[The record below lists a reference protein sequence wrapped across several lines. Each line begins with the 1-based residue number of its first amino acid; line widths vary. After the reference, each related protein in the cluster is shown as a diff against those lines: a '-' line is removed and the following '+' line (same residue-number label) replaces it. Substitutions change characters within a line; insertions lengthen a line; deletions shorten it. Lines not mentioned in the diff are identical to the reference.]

1 MIGKVI
7 NKRIGLKTDERGA
20 ALTEFAL
27 ISPVFMLI
35 LMGVFDIGYGMYAK
49 SILQGSVEA
58 AGRVASLENTTT
70 SQIDQKVRDSV
81 ESLNSTGNLTFE
93 REYYQNYLD
102 ISTPEDFTDGNGN
115 TVRDAG
121 ECFIDRNGNSTWDQD
136 VGVSGRGGA
145 QDVVVY
151 TATLTYDRLFPIWG
165 MLGQSTSQKLT
176 GVTYLR
182 NQPFSAQAAR
192 VGVKIC

>member
-1 MIGKVI
+1 MITVRNRLGAD
-7 NKRIGLKTDERGA
+7 KRGV

-27 ISPVFMLI
+27 VAPVFMVV
-35 LMGVFDIGYGMYAK
+35 LMGVFDIGYAMYAK
-49 SILQGSVEA
+49 SLLQGSVEA

-70 SQIDQKVRDSV
+70 AQIDQRVRDTV
-81 ESLNSTGNLTFE
+81 ESLNRTGDLSFD
-93 REYYQNYLD
+93 RSYYQNYLD
-102 ISTPEDFTDGNGN
+102 ISVPEDFTDANGN

-121 ECFIDRNGNSTWDQD
+121 ECFIDRNGNSAWDQD
-136 VGVSGRGGA
+136 VGISGRGGA

-165 MLGQSTSQKLT
+165 LLNQPSTQTLT

-192 VGVKIC
+192 VGVRICT